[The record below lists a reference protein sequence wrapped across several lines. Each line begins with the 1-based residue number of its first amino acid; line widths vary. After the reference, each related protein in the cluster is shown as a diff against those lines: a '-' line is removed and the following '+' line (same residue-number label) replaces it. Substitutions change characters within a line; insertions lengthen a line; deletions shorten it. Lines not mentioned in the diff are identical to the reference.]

1 MIENVVEITRY
12 IRVSDERFSHDLRSP
27 DKFFDHD
34 NLYGITMLF
43 TIDYNS
49 MVVKAKHSVCNG
61 DNFSKEEGKSRAELN
76 HVECYF
82 PAELIEKHGGTV
94 EAYLHFLQEAYDY
107 KINPRVFEDVMS
119 LFRYVG
125 NFHGKF

>member
-1 MIENVVEITRY
+1 MVENVIEIIRY
-12 IRVSDERFSHDLRSP
+12 IRVSDERFSHDLKSP

-61 DNFSKEEGKSRAELN
+61 DNFSKEEGKSRRILLSNLLAGKVSEPDVALAE
-76 HVECYF
+76 
-82 PAELIEKHGGTV
+82 AAGHG
-94 EAYLHFLQEAYDY
+94 LDL
-107 KINPRVFEDVMS
+107 
-119 LFRYVG
+119 
-125 NFHGKF
+125 